1 MAAHVTFEQR
11 ADVQWIMSITDS
23 TVVNSQ
29 NFGATSDVP
38 RLLVGPH
45 VETLLFS
52 GIAATRYNRNKVS
65 LPIGPLQRNEL
76 TTLVL
81 SELGAA
87 SKPIMQLLCSF
98 VSSSKSLTT
107 LDASGC
113 TLSAA
118 GGIVLADALKLN
130 RSVTLVSSGDVTSLC
145 KSCSPHACGSLLC
158 RQSRSM

>member
-45 VETLLFS
+45 VETLV
-52 GIAATRYNRNKVS
+52 AATTQYDRHKVS

-81 SELGAA
+81 SELGAD

-113 TLSAA
+113 KLSAA

-145 KSCSPHACGSLLC
+145 KSCSHACGSLLL